1 MPVTLGYDAL
11 KGVLQMPDAIRL
23 LEEMLSH
30 EAAGRTLA
38 SPKFNTDFE
47 NGSMRILFAADYEA
61 GYCATKAYHTIK
73 GAGVRYLVTLYR
85 LRDGELL
92 ALLDGSQIT
101 DLRTGA
107 VSGVVARRV
116 PVKEPVTVGII
127 GSGHQARTQLESLAA
142 VYRIASAHVFSPTAA
157 NREAYASEMSA
168 KLKIP
173 IKVAESAE
181 SAVRG
186 RAIVV
191 TASSSRQDD
200 PVVRGAWLDKCRLL
214 CAVGNTR
221 SQFSELDLQCF
232 TGAALIVADTE
243 HAFGEAGEF
252 RRALEAGALPAAK
265 RATLAQLVSGTVKV
279 PGEGLIAFKSVG
291 SALQDLALAGRYYE
305 LLKNSGV
312 PTAPDLALG
321 RQPANEKSRGTR
333 EHAAAGARTSRL
345 RTR

>member
-1 MPVTLGYDAL
+1 MAVTLGHTAM

-23 LEEMLSH
+23 LEEMLGH

-47 NGSMRILFAADYEA
+47 NGSMRILFAADYDA
-61 GYCATKAYHTIK
+61 GYFATKAYHTIK
-73 GAGVRYLVTLYR
+73 GAGVRYIVTLYS

-107 VSGVVARRV
+107 ASGVVARRV
-116 PVKEPVTVGII
+116 PVKAPVTVGVV
-127 GSGHQARTQLESLAA
+127 GSGHQARTQLESLAS
-142 VYRIASAHVFSPTAA
+142 VYRIASASVFSPTPA
-157 NREAYASEMSA
+157 NRDSYAAEMSA
-168 KLKIP
+168 KLEIP
-173 IKVAESAE
+173 VKVEESAE

-186 RAIVV
+186 REVVV
-191 TASSSRQDD
+191 TASSSRSEE
-200 PVVRGAWLDKCRLL
+200 PVVRGAWLDRCRLL

-221 SQFSELDLQCF
+221 SQFSELDLHCF

-252 RRALEAGALPAAK
+252 RRAAEAGALADAK
-265 RATLAQLVSGTVKV
+265 RSTLAQLVSGKAKV
-279 PGEGLIAFKSVG
+279 PNDGMIVFKSVG

-305 LLKNSGV
+305 LLKTSGV
-312 PTAPDLALG
+312 ATASDLALV
-321 RQPANEKSRGTR
+321 R
-333 EHAAAGARTSRL
+333 
-345 RTR
+345 

>member
-1 MPVTLGYDAL
+1 MAVTLGYGAL
-11 KGVLQMPDAIRL
+11 NGVLQMPDAIRL
-23 LEEMLSH
+23 IEEMLDH
-30 EAAGRTLA
+30 EAKGRTVA

-61 GYCATKAYHTIK
+61 GYFATKAYHTIK
-73 GAGVRYLVTLYR
+73 GGGVRYIVTLYR

-107 VSGVVARRV
+107 ASGVVARRV
-116 PVKEPVTVGII
+116 PVKAPITVGIV

-142 VYRIASAHVFSPTAA
+142 VYRIASVSVFSPTPA
-157 NREAYASEMSA
+157 NRDTYAVEMSA
-168 KLKIP
+168 KLGIP
-173 IKVAESAE
+173 IKAADSAE

-186 RAIVV
+186 REVVV
-191 TASSSRQDD
+191 TASSSRSEE
-200 PVVRGAWLDKCRLL
+200 PVVLGAWLGKCRLL

-232 TGAALIVADTE
+232 TDAALVVADTE

-252 RRALEAGALPAAK
+252 RRAAEAGALPAAK
-265 RATLAQLVSGTVKV
+265 RATLAQLVSGEVKV
-279 PGEGLIAFKSVG
+279 PKEGLVTFKSVG

-305 LLKNSGV
+305 LLKSSGV
-312 PTAPDLALG
+312 PAASDLALG
-321 RQPANEKSRGTR
+321 RQPSKGKSRP
-333 EHAAAGARTSRL
+333 ASKARA
-345 RTR
+345 